1 MSPTQPVPFWLL
13 AGLLATAGIIV
24 MARGWFPALLALLAQ
39 YALLGAFLGEGL
51 LLPPFAAAKV
61 MAGAAACAI
70 LVPSLGLPGG
80 RGGQSAP
87 HQGRLA
93 WGLLELVLLGLGLLV
108 AGLGAHALAQ
118 RILFPGASQDVAFL
132 VYWLIAAGILTAFST
147 GEPRRAGAGLLT
159 ALSGLDVA
167 YIVLAEGEGIPVL
180 ALLGLLTILV
190 ALASASLASAG
201 RGAWREVPD

>member
-13 AGLLATAGIIV
+13 AGLLVTAGIIV

-70 LVPSLGLPGG
+70 LVPPAWPGG
-80 RGGQSAP
+80 ERGRSAP
-87 HQGRLA
+87 PQRRLV
-93 WGLLELVLLGLGLLV
+93 WGLLAFMLLSLGLLV
-108 AGLGAHALAQ
+108 AGLGAQALAQ
-118 RILFPGASQDVAFL
+118 RVPFPGASRDVAFL
-132 VYWLIAAGILTAFST
+132 VYWLVAAGILAAFSP

-167 YIVLAEGEGIPVL
+167 YVVLAEGESIPVL
-180 ALLGLLTILV
+180 AILGLLAILV

-201 RGAWREVPD
+201 RGDWREVPD

>member
-1 MSPTQPVPFWLL
+1 MPFWLL

-70 LVPSLGLPGG
+70 LVPSLGLPGSK
-80 RGGQSAP
+80 GGQSAP
-87 HQGRLA
+87 PQRRLV
-93 WGLLELVLLGLGLLV
+93 WGLLAFMLLGLTLLV
-108 AGLGAHALAQ
+108 AGLGAQALAQ
-118 RILFPGASQDVAFL
+118 RVPFPGASRDVAFL
-132 VYWLIAAGILTAFST
+132 VYWLLVAGILAAFSP

-167 YIVLAEGEGIPVL
+167 YVVLAEGESIPVL
-180 ALLGLLTILV
+180 AILGLLAILV

-201 RGAWREVPD
+201 RGDWREVPD

>member
-1 MSPTQPVPFWLL
+1 MSPAQPVPFWLL
-13 AGLLATAGIIV
+13 AGLLITAGIIV

-70 LVPSLGLPGG
+70 LVPPGWPGG
-80 RGGQSAP
+80 ERGRSAITP
-87 HQGRLA
+87 YRLV
-93 WGLLELVLLGLGLLV
+93 WGLLELVLLGLALLG
-108 AGLGAHALAQ
+108 AGLGTQTLAQ
-118 RILFPGASQDVAFL
+118 RTPFPWASQDVSFL
-132 VYWLIAAGILTAFST
+132 IYWLVAAGILAVLANS
-147 GEPRRAGAGLLT
+147 EPRRAGAGLLT

-167 YIVLAEGEGIPVL
+167 YVVLAEGESIPVL
-180 ALLGLLTILV
+180 ALVGLLTILV

-201 RGAWREVPD
+201 RGVWREVAD

>member
-1 MSPTQPVPFWLL
+1 MSPAQAMPFWLL

-70 LVPSLGLPGG
+70 LVPSGWPGG
-80 RGGQSAP
+80 AGSQSAP
-87 HQGRLA
+87 PQRRLV
-93 WGLLELVLLGLGLLV
+93 WGLLAFMLLSLGLLV
-108 AGLGAHALAQ
+108 AGLGAQALAQ
-118 RILFPGASQDVAFL
+118 RVPFPGASRDVAFL
-132 VYWLIAAGILTAFST
+132 VYWLVVAGILAAFSP

-167 YIVLAEGEGIPVL
+167 YVVLAEGESIPVL
-180 ALLGLLTILV
+180 AILGLLAILV

-201 RGAWREVPD
+201 RGDWREVPD

>member
-13 AGLLATAGIIV
+13 SGLIATAGIIV

-70 LVPSLGLPGG
+70 LVPPAWPGG
-80 RGGQSAP
+80 ERGRSAP
-87 HQGRLA
+87 PQRRLV
-93 WGLLELVLLGLGLLV
+93 WGLLAFMLLSLGLLV
-108 AGLGAHALAQ
+108 AGLGAQALAQ
-118 RILFPGASQDVAFL
+118 RVPFPGASRDVAFL
-132 VYWLIAAGILTAFST
+132 VYWLVAAGILAAFSP

-167 YIVLAEGEGIPVL
+167 YVVLAEGESIPVL

-190 ALASASLASAG
+190 ALASASLAAAG
-201 RGAWREVPD
+201 RGDWREVPD

>member
-1 MSPTQPVPFWLL
+1 MSPTQAVPFWLL

-70 LVPSLGLPGG
+70 LVPPAWPGG
-80 RGGQSAP
+80 ERGRSAP
-87 HQGRLA
+87 PQRRLV
-93 WGLLELVLLGLGLLV
+93 WGLLAFMLLSLGLLV
-108 AGLGAHALAQ
+108 AGLGAQALAQ
-118 RILFPGASQDVAFL
+118 RVPFPGASRDVAFL
-132 VYWLIAAGILTAFST
+132 VYWLVAAGILAAFSP

-167 YIVLAEGEGIPVL
+167 YVVLAEGESIPVL

-190 ALASASLASAG
+190 ALASASLAAAG
-201 RGAWREVPD
+201 RGDWREVPD

>member
-13 AGLLATAGIIV
+13 AGLLVTAGIIV
-24 MARGWFPALLALLAQ
+24 MARGWFAALLALLAQ

-70 LVPSLGLPGG
+70 LVPAGWAGG
-80 RGGQSAP
+80 AGSQSATSP
-87 HQGRLA
+87 RRLV
-93 WGLLELVLLGLGLLV
+93 WGLLAFMLLGLALLG
-108 AGLGAHALAQ
+108 AGLGAQALAQ
-118 RILFPGASQDVAFL
+118 RIPFPWANQDVSFL
-132 VYWLIAAGILTAFST
+132 VYWLVAVGILAVLAND
-147 GEPRRAGAGLLT
+147 EPRRAGAGLLT

-167 YIVLAEGEGIPVL
+167 YIVLAEGESIPVL
-180 ALLGLLTILV
+180 ALVGLLTILV

-201 RGAWREVPD
+201 RGVWREVAD

>member
-13 AGLLATAGIIV
+13 AGLIVTAGIIV
-24 MARGWFPALLALLAQ
+24 IARGWFPALLALLAQ
-39 YALLGAFLGEGL
+39 YALLGAFLGNGL

-70 LVPSLGLPGG
+70 LVPPGWPGG
-80 RGGQSAP
+80 KRSRSASS
-87 HQGRLA
+87 QRRLVR
-93 WGLLELVLLGLGLLV
+93 GLLELMLLSLGLLA
-108 AGLGAHALAQ
+108 AGLGVQALAQ
-118 RILFPGASQDVAFL
+118 RAPFPWASRDVAFL
-132 VYWLIAAGILTAFST
+132 VYWLVAAGLLAALANSA
-147 GEPRRAGAGLLT
+147 PRRAGAGLLT

-167 YIVLAEGEGIPVL
+167 YIVLAEGESIPVL
-180 ALLGLLTILV
+180 ALAGLLTILV